1 MSNLPQKLKHESFV
15 PHRPRMNAVV
25 GLVEDEPVLREELV
39 FQLQHRGF
47 SARGFADATGLYRH
61 LATQPLAAVVLDI
74 GLPGEDGLSIG
85 TLLRAH
91 NPQLG
96 IVYLTARSQREDKL
110 AGWAAGADAY
120 LLKPVDLDELD
131 LLLQR
136 LIQRQ
141 MASPHESASTAPAE
155 NPSRGLVEEEMWKLN
170 TPKAVLLAPSGARV
184 RLTLTELQLLG
195 ELAAKRGKPCKP
207 ADLARAMGLQP
218 DEWDRHRLEVVVSRL
233 RVKVERE
240 TGFHAPI
247 RTLRGVGYA
256 WAAER
261 AD

>member
-1 MSNLPQKLKHESFV
+1 MSNKPSSALPALL
-15 PHRPRMNAVV
+15 V
-25 GLVEDEPVLREELV
+25 GLVEDEPVLREELL
-39 FQLQHRGF
+39 FQLKHRGF
-47 SARGFADATGLYRH
+47 HAMGFADATGLYRH

-85 TLLRAH
+85 KLLRSH

-96 IVYLTARSQREDKL
+96 IVYLTAHSERDDKL

-120 LLKPVDLDELD
+120 LLKPVDVDELD
-131 LLLQR
+131 LLLRR

-141 MASPHESASTAPAE
+141 MAPSPGALATPLPQPVSAGAM
-155 NPSRGLVEEEMWKLN
+155 EEEAWKLN

-195 ELAAKRGKPCKP
+195 ELVAKRGKPCKP
-207 ADLARAMGLQP
+207 ADLARAMGLLP
-218 DEWDRHRLEVVVSRL
+218 DEWDRHRLEVIVSRL

-240 TGFHAPI
+240 TGFDAPI
-247 RTLRGVGYA
+247 RTMRGVGYA